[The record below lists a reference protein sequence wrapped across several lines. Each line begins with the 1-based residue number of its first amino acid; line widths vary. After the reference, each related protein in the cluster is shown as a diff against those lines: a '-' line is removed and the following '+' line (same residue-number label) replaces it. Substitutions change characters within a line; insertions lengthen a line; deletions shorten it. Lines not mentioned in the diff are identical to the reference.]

1 MPLFLAGLHLYGFCY
16 ESSDGSKV
24 CVPHVGESSKVRTYE
39 IHKNLTDIFLKNCL
53 HRYKARRNKEA
64 LLDVI
69 LTLYLNYRFL
79 SSVFV
84 WVWGPIV
91 CQFFL
96 GDLLLG
102 SSYDLVYAYF

>member
-24 CVPHVGESSKVRTYE
+24 SGIKSSKVRTYK

-84 WVWGPIV
+84 WVWSPIFL
-91 CQFFL
+91 QFFL
-96 GDLLLG
+96 VYFFLG
-102 SSYDLVYAYF
+102 SSYDLMHPDF